1 MSALPPS
8 NQDNEL
14 LVALVVALLVVHLVL
29 QLGNK

>member
-1 MSALPPS
+1 MSALPPFDQ
-8 NQDNEL
+8 NHKL